1 MKSININKDL
11 ILKNKLFSI
20 FLLHTGQSIVTT
32 KWVNVYK
39 TIPLGLALKY
49 NELLYRFG
57 YFAYKVI
64 PMAVDYKVLN
74 RNNKNLDK
82 LDEKHSKTIF
92 DICNNLGGVYVKIGQ
107 IFGCRDDIFPTI
119 YQKRLEP
126 LLENAKGVKFKD
138 IRYRITHLINRLD
151 YIDKT
156 PIGIGSLGQ
165 VYRGKYLNNDVV
177 IKILKPNIV
186 KNTKVD
192 LYITNKVLKKTLPG
206 LAKVMKDF
214 EYITVREFN
223 FLAEAD
229 VILEL
234 MEKISIDNIYFP
246 KIYKELSTKEVLVLE
261 YIDGVS
267 LLNYMKKG
275 SIANIKF
282 CIYKVIELMW
292 YQIFELG
299 LFSSDPHPGNFFI
312 KGVNNGLIIVP
323 LDFGQVGRLTKGQIY
338 NLKQLLYGLKEDNS
352 KNILSCLD
360 LMGFKSKNSGNEID
374 KLKLRY
380 AHCMYNDCLR
390 ETMATV
396 SDLTKRIDWTNLP
409 IEYILVNKTFVTLGG
424 LLSLCN
430 FKQSL
435 IDLFI
440 MFINF
445 KKST

>member
-11 ILKNKLFSI
+11 ILKNKLFSV
-20 FLLHTGQSIVTT
+20 FLLQTVQNIVTT
-32 KWVNVYK
+32 KRLNAYK

-261 YIDGVS
+261 Y
-267 LLNYMKKG
+267 
-275 SIANIKF
+275 
-282 CIYKVIELMW
+282 
-292 YQIFELG
+292 
-299 LFSSDPHPGNFFI
+299 
-312 KGVNNGLIIVP
+312 
-323 LDFGQVGRLTKGQIY
+323 
-338 NLKQLLYGLKEDNS
+338 
-352 KNILSCLD
+352 
-360 LMGFKSKNSGNEID
+360 
-374 KLKLRY
+374 
-380 AHCMYNDCLR
+380 
-390 ETMATV
+390 
-396 SDLTKRIDWTNLP
+396 
-409 IEYILVNKTFVTLGG
+409 
-424 LLSLCN
+424 
-430 FKQSL
+430 
-435 IDLFI
+435 
-440 MFINF
+440 
-445 KKST
+445 